1 MVWFTTMEQ
10 SNRNKN
16 QRNETDALRQEIS
29 ELRGRLIESNRVVER
44 EEYSESAIGR
54 TLGTIG
60 TRFKSLLNNKKI

>member
-1 MVWFTTMEQ
+1 MVYYKGTKKKK
-10 SNRNKN
+10 KN
-16 QRNETDALRQEIS
+16 QRDETDALRQEIS
-29 ELRGRLIESNRVVER
+29 ELRGRLVESNRVVER

>member
-10 SNRNKN
+10 SNRN
-16 QRNETDALRQEIS
+16 QSQADQTDALRKEIS
-29 ELRGRLIESNRVVER
+29 ELRGRLVDSNRVVER

>member
-16 QRNETDALRQEIS
+16 QRDETDALRQEIS
-29 ELRGRLIESNRVVER
+29 ELRGRLVESNRVVGR

>member
-1 MVWFTTMEQ
+1 MVWFTTMDQ

-16 QRNETDALRQEIS
+16 QRDETDALRQEIS
-29 ELRGRLIESNRVVER
+29 ELRGRLVESNRVVER

>member
-16 QRNETDALRQEIS
+16 QRDETDALRQEIS
-29 ELRGRLIESNRVVER
+29 ELRGRLVESNRVVER

>member
-16 QRNETDALRQEIS
+16 QRDETDALRQEIS

>member
-1 MVWFTTMEQ
+1 MEQ
-10 SNRNKN
+10 SNRN
-16 QRNETDALRQEIS
+16 QSQADQTDALRKEIS
-29 ELRGRLIESNRVVER
+29 ELRGRLVDSNRVVER

>member
-16 QRNETDALRQEIS
+16 QRDETDALRQEIS

-44 EEYSESAIGR
+44 EEYSASAIGR